1 MVNVTIEPSI
11 ERGID
16 STWREHEG
24 KYKDN
29 PRRRELLPEH
39 YTQSTPPAFGQ
50 AHADDFHF
58 RRKIALQD
66 VRGGMKMQRGGDQI
80 NQRRGWLEFQAR
92 EITVTRKVSLGL
104 MPADAR
110 PIVRGLHRQIHVL
123 RGFEFQNRQAF
134 RARDAQQVQNA
145 VL

>member
-1 MVNVTIEPSI
+1 MSRSSPRLKEALILHGGSMKASTKTIL
-11 ERGID
+11 GA
-16 STWREHEG
+16 
-24 KYKDN
+24 
-29 PRRRELLPEH
+29 ELLPEH

-123 RGFEFQNRQAF
+123 RGFEFQNR
-134 RARDAQQVQNA
+134 
-145 VL
+145 